1 MTCPT
6 ATNAQHAADVER
18 ARQSVLAALAP
29 LLTRHGTAATVAA
42 TAHVLG
48 EMIGFAKVH
57 GQLGGTVAEQLAH
70 VQTMVGLGLRQASAA
85 LHAPE
90 GRA

>member
-6 ATNAQHAADVER
+6 ATQARHAADVER

-29 LLTRHGTAATVAA
+29 LLTRHGTAATVGA

-48 EMIGFAKVH
+48 EMLGFAKVH

-70 VQTMVGLGLRQASAA
+70 VQTMVGLGLRQSTTT
-85 LHAPE
+85 LQPPE